1 MPKKIFGI
9 LAVVVMIGLAGCTT
23 ALKESWLDPSVTSEL
38 HFKKVVVAVLS
49 PNVTVRRTAEDALV
63 AQIKRTEAVPS
74 YSLFSESEMKDRDR
88 VKARLLE
95 AGIDGA
101 VVMRLIGVNQ
111 QTTWVPGNYPP
122 SYYNMSGYWGYANTA
137 VYDPGYLRTDT
148 IAQMETNIY
157 SVADEKLIYAAR
169 SETFNPGD
177 AVTLV
182 NEIAKAVAADLKKR
196 GVLK

>member
-1 MPKKIFGI
+1 MPRRIFGI
-9 LAVVVMIGLAGCTT
+9 LAVVGIIALAGCAT
-23 ALKESWLDPSVTSEL
+23 ALKESWLDPSITSKP

-49 PNVTVRRTAEDALV
+49 PDQTVRRAAEDALV
-63 AQIKRTEAVPS
+63 AHIKRAEAVPS
-74 YSLFSESEMKDRDR
+74 YTLFSESEVKDRDR

-95 AGIDGA
+95 AGVDGA
-101 VVMRLIGVNQ
+101 VVMRLIGVSQ

-122 SYYNMSGYWGYANTA
+122 PYYNMSGYWGYANTA

-169 SETFNPGD
+169 SETINPGD
-177 AVTLV
+177 AVSMV
-182 NEIAKAVAADLKKR
+182 NDIAKAIAADLKKR
-196 GVLK
+196 GVLQ

>member
-1 MPKKIFGI
+1 MPSKIFGI
-9 LAVVVMIGLAGCTT
+9 LAVVGMIGLTACTT
-23 ALKESWLDPSVTSEL
+23 SLKESWLDPSVTSEI

-49 PNVTVRRTAEDALV
+49 PNPTVRRAAEDALV
-63 AQIKRTEAVPS
+63 ARIKRTEAVPS
-74 YSLFSESEMKDRDR
+74 YSLFSESEIKDRDR

-95 AGIDGA
+95 AGVDGV

-111 QTTWVPGNYPP
+111 QTTWVPGAYPQP
-122 SYYNMSGYWGYANTA
+122 YYNMPSYWGYANTA
-137 VYDPGYLRTDT
+137 VYDPGYMRTDT

-182 NEIAKAVAADLKKR
+182 NDIAKAIAADLKKR